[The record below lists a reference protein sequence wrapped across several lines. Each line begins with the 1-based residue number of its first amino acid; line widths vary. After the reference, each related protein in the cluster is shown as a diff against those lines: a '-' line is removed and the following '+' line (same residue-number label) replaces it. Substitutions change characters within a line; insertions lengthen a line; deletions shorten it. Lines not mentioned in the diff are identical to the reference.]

1 MRSSHRIDVSQL
13 RQISLDGKSES
24 REGESKQE
32 EHLGKHPFGDNKERD
47 DVSFFLL
54 TALALLPPDIRS
66 IALTSSKYF
75 RMFSRVRKSMRA
87 ACRLIRGTPMWTR
100 HSCGNH
106 GPKNLSCMS
115 VSHFISD
122 VVFVC
127 HVDDAR
133 NLSVEHVVRRHNLE
147 KR

>member
-1 MRSSHRIDVSQL
+1 M
-13 RQISLDGKSES
+13 
-24 REGESKQE
+24 
-32 EHLGKHPFGDNKERD
+32 
-47 DVSFFLL
+47 SFFDSAG
-54 TALALLPPDIRS
+54 TAPAGYKVDCVNILESVR
-66 IALTSSKYF
+66 

-87 ACRLIRGTPMWTR
+87 TCRLIRGTPMWTR

-106 GPKNLSCMS
+106 GPKNSSSMP
-115 VSHFISD
+115 VGHFLSD

-127 HVDDAR
+127 HVDDTR